1 MQNFIYLY
9 VSKIEKLLLKFKK
22 IPSDLTWNELIKILN
37 YYEYFEISQKGKT
50 GGSRIKFSNKRNE
63 IINLHK
69 PHPGNIVKQ
78 YVIKQIIE
86 KIES

>member
-1 MQNFIYLY
+1 M
-9 VSKIEKLLLKFKK
+9 SKIEKLIAKFKNNPK
-22 IPSDLTWNELIKILN
+22 DLTWGELIKILAHYGFN
-37 YYEYFEISQKGKT
+37 EITKKGKT
-50 GGSRIKFSNKRNE
+50 GGSRVRFVNDNKD

-86 KIES
+86 KLKLWKII